1 MLLHHSVS
9 VWARNTEVETYRFSW
24 SHQKLLMK
32 LQELNFFYKLFED
45 SGALSPFDIMIIS
58 SQQ

>member
-1 MLLHHSVS
+1 MLFHQSVT
-9 VWARNTEVETYRFSW
+9 VWAGNTEVGTYRFSW

-45 SGALSPFDIMIIS
+45 SSALSPFDILIIS